1 MVVDIDVDVCEV
13 IDDELRVEIKLFFD
27 EVPLLV
33 FMVDDIADEK
43 MPGEVIIVIIFEQL
57 DDEERDEVG

>member
-57 DDEERDEVG
+57 DDEERDDLE